1 MESTAREPA
10 APWALETTISVAWGD
25 MDAFAHVNHTV
36 YLRWFE
42 TARIAWF
49 ELVELP
55 QQGHAG
61 GLGPILKTASAVYE
75 AQVKYPD
82 SVIVRVRAEAPGR
95 TSVKLVYEVES
106 AAHGGVVARGDS
118 VVVMVRDGRP
128 VPIPDELRARFSRQ
142 SLTHK
147 VRGCG

>member
-1 MESTAREPA
+1 MDPTAAEPSS
-10 APWALETTISVAWGD
+10 PWALETTLRVAWGD

-42 TARIAWF
+42 TARIQWF

-55 QQGHAG
+55 QGGPAG
-61 GLGPILKTASAVYE
+61 TLGPILKTASAVYE

-82 SVIVRVRAEAPGR
+82 TVVVRVRAEPPGR

-106 AAHGGVVARGDS
+106 TAHGGVVARGDS
-118 VVVMVRDGRP
+118 VVVMVQDGRP
-128 VPIPDELRARFSRQ
+128 APIPDELRARLAR
-142 SLTHK
+142 
-147 VRGCG
+147 RRAR